1 MDVVRL
7 LKQLIAIPSV
17 NPMGRAV
24 TGEIYFEGRL
34 TQFLCSYFTELG
46 VEYESIEVVPGRN
59 NVIARTTP
67 KPGVPTILMDVH
79 QDTVPVEG
87 MIVPPFEGTEKDGK
101 IYGRGACDVK
111 GSMAAM
117 LMAFTRLVKDN
128 PPDAANVILSCT
140 WCSSGK
146 TRVA

>member
-46 VEYESIEVVPGRN
+46 VEYE
-59 NVIARTTP
+59 
-67 KPGVPTILMDVH
+67 
-79 QDTVPVEG
+79 
-87 MIVPPFEGTEKDGK
+87 
-101 IYGRGACDVK
+101 
-111 GSMAAM
+111 
-117 LMAFTRLVKDN
+117 
-128 PPDAANVILSCT
+128 
-140 WCSSGK
+140 
-146 TRVA
+146 